1 MKQTFFNENKVLI
14 FGLLSAVALTLNE
27 TFGAGEVNLKVLVFA
42 ALIAGASFLAKNLR
56 GQWATIAGL
65 VGTAITTYLTMEQ
78 QGNISWAQLVLQVV
92 IGFLA
97 ITMPPAKSV
106 GYERTPVIENAK
118 AQGEEVKPSLAKP

>member
-27 TFGAGEVNLKVLVFA
+27 MFGAGEASPKVLVFA
-42 ALIAGASFLAKNLR
+42 GLVAAASFLAKNLR

-78 QGNISWAQLVLQVV
+78 QGSISWAQLVLQVV

-106 GYERTPVIENAK
+106 GYERTQLITEAK
-118 AQGEEVKPSLAKP
+118 AQGEDAKPSLAKP